1 MSATTTQA
9 PLTEAEVK
17 AFVED
22 WYLVKLDQHVP
33 PDVIPLSRQV
43 VGFEIDRARLI
54 DAVAAN
60 APDVEVVDVD
70 LDGAAYPATPERPR
84 RSPWTWR

>member
-1 MSATTTQA
+1 MPGLPAAGLLS
-9 PLTEAEVK
+9 
-17 AFVED
+17 
-22 WYLVKLDQHVP
+22 HVP

-43 VGFEIDRARLI
+43 VGFEIDRAALI

-70 LDGAAYPATPERPR
+70 LDGAVYPA
-84 RSPWTWR
+84 SPSARAGRLGTWR